1 MSNANITFI
10 QSMYAA
16 FSKGDIATIIANV
29 TPDVDW
35 RVTGSRLD
43 FPTMGDW
50 RGQAELK
57 KFFDAI
63 SQHQEPREFTPKEF
77 FAADDHVFVIGHY
90 DWKIRKTGR
99 TAASD
104 WVHIFTIRDGKVV
117 KFREFNDTAKFAEAY
132 RD

>member
-35 RVTGSRLD
+35 RVTGSRQD

-50 RGQAELK
+50 RGQAEVK
-57 KFFDAI
+57 KFFRHRPLRLENPQDRPHGGDRLGA
-63 SQHQEPREFTPKEF
+63 HLHHPR
-77 FAADDHVFVIGHY
+77 
-90 DWKIRKTGR
+90 W
-99 TAASD
+99 
-104 WVHIFTIRDGKVV
+104 
-117 KFREFNDTAKFAEAY
+117 
-132 RD
+132 